1 MENWHRMRMY
11 HVVSYSLQAIFL
23 IALLWLCVVHVQ
35 IYQPRDPIWR
45 RSLMAA
51 LLCLI
56 VFAMIYTFRRF
67 PWMRCAYG
75 DCELRKTVKPGFSE
89 YLLALTALVMLG
101 LTFIYIVS
109 LFKNFSEVFD
119 RREILGVIP
128 CIFFSFFGFFPAIRW
143 GAQWDEEGLHVGK
156 GPLRSFYHWGSIS
169 KVTFI
174 RYDDFSDKILSFKL
188 FFVDGNY
195 KLFKAVRGPRKTP
208 AFVKSFY
215 NECLRRR
222 IPVDYEH
229 DKYFDKNFSLDEVF
243 EKRAE

>member
-1 MENWHRMRMY
+1 MEKWPRMRVFYALRYSVLFLAFIIFIWLAVPIY
-11 HVVSYSLQAIFL
+11 HPSDPLWRRALMAVLISMIFFGAIILFRR
-23 IALLWLCVVHVQ
+23 LLWL
-35 IYQPRDPIWR
+35 W
-45 RSLMAA
+45 
-51 LLCLI
+51 
-56 VFAMIYTFRRF
+56 
-67 PWMRCAYG
+67 CANG
-75 DCELRKTVKPGFSE
+75 NCEPCRKVTPGISE
-89 YLLALTALVMLG
+89 YLLAFVALVMLG
-101 LTFIYIVS
+101 NYLVYIVS
-109 LFKNFSEVFD
+109 LFKNFSEVYN
-119 RREILGVIP
+119 RRDIFVLVGCMIP
-128 CIFFSFFGFFPAIRW
+128 FHGFFPAIRW